1 MTADS
6 YLIDLECLREMFF
19 TVLPVLQERDSARVK
34 EIEAILDD
42 ARVINDDD
50 GKKSVTLT
58 NAAAKEMA
66 LNVRKLRRAESIFR
80 REAIVSLVSRF
91 DEFLSAI
98 LKVVLRENPEWLKSN
113 TKTLTYKE
121 LIELDSVKEA
131 ITGIIE
137 KEVDELMRGS
147 KEEQINFLDS
157 KLKLGIKDNFT
168 KFSEFLEIAERRN
181 LFAHTGGRVSQQY
194 LDRCKKYGIRN
205 PEDVRKGALIEIS
218 DDYFSKAFDLFFEA
232 GLRVSQAAFRRM
244 FPGHLRAADRSLNHL
259 AIRFLDLAEWELAEL
274 ISDFFVAVPEQLRS
288 EDVEFYYF
296 ALINRAIA
304 QKASGKKVEPGLAG
318 VPWEAFHPKY
328 KLALHVLRDEFD
340 EAAKLCRNQAV
351 IEAVTENGFREWPLF
366 RTFRETA
373 QFADAYKET
382 FGRDFRIGEAE
393 VESALT
399 ESSDD
404 PQHSK
409 EDNKPV
415 DTNQKPDLD
424 SDESGKD
431 ISEAEV
437 VTSLPAPDGSP

>member
-42 ARVINDDD
+42 VKAINDDD

-58 NAAAKEMA
+58 STAAKEMA

-91 DEFLSAI
+91 DEFLSAS

-147 KEEQINFLDS
+147 KEDQINFLDS
-157 KLKLGIKDNFT
+157 KLKLGIKDNFS
-168 KFSEFLEIAERRN
+168 KFADFLETAERRN
-181 LFAHTGGRVSQQY
+181 LFAHTGGRISQQY
-194 LDRCKKYGIRN
+194 LERCKKYGIRH
-205 PEDVRKGALIEIS
+205 PEEVRRGTLIEIS
-218 DDYFSKAFDLFFEA
+218 DDCFSNAFDLFFEA
-232 GLRVSQAAFRRM
+232 GLRVSQAAYRRM
-244 FPGHLRAADRSLNHL
+244 FPDHLRSADRSLNHL
-259 AIRFLDLAEWELAEL
+259 AIRFLDLGEWELAEL

-296 ALINRAIA
+296 GLINRAIA
-304 QKASGKKVEPGLAG
+304 QKAGGKQFEPGLAG
-318 VPWEAFHPKY
+318 VPWDAFHPKY

-340 EAAKLCRNQAV
+340 EAAKLCSNQAV
-351 IEAVTENGFREWPLF
+351 IEAVTEDGFREWPLF
-366 RTFRETA
+366 RKFRETV

-382 FGRDFRIGEAE
+382 FGRDFRIEEAE

-399 ESSDD
+399 ESADNS
-404 PQHSK
+404 QQIK
-409 EDNKPV
+409 EDNRVPE
-415 DTNQKPDLD
+415 
-424 SDESGKD
+424 SD
-431 ISEAEV
+431 
-437 VTSLPAPDGSP
+437 